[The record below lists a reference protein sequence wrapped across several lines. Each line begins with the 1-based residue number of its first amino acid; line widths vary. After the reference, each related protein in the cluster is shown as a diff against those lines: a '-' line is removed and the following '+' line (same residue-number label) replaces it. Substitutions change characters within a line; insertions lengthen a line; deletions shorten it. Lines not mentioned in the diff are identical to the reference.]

1 MASRALQALGDFG
14 VAQVNAGLDGWV

>member
-14 VAQVNAGLDGWV
+14 VVQVNAGLDGWV